1 MNTVSSEKRT
11 YELKV
16 RAESQR
22 QTRERIVNATVE
34 LHKAVGPAQTT
45 VAEIARR
52 AGVQRLTVYNHFPEE
67 AELFRACQAHW
78 MTLHPLPDL
87 DAMLAAPDPVERL
100 RGVLRAY
107 YAWYRKTE
115 PMAEKVQRDR
125 GLVAPLDELL
135 GRTADT
141 GLAELARVL
150 ASPFHDRGRA
160 AARRRALIRL
170 ALDFWTWRR
179 LDREGLG
186 DEAAAALMTDTIAC
200 AGR

>member
-1 MNTVSSEKRT
+1 
-11 YELKV
+11 
-16 RAESQR
+16 
-22 QTRERIVNATVE
+22 
-34 LHKAVGPAQTT
+34 
-45 VAEIARR
+45 
-52 AGVQRLTVYNHFPEE
+52 
-67 AELFRACQAHW
+67 
-78 MTLHPLPDL
+78 
-87 DAMLAAPDPVERL
+87 
-100 RGVLRAY
+100 
-107 YAWYRKTE
+107 
-115 PMAEKVQRDR
+115 
-125 GLVAPLDELL
+125 VAPLDELL